1 MPIVTITIRAGRP
14 ENEIQALMLSVHQAL
29 EEAFAITAADRN
41 QRLVEIK
48 AEHFFFPKRS
58 TEAYTSI
65 EIASFPGRS
74 AEAKEQLFQAIYT
87 RLGQSPITVLILFFR
102 PVMPTFFITTVLKI
116 ASCRFWLAK
125 NNWLH

>member
-87 RLGQSPITVLILFFR
+87 RLGQSLGMQASDIIIYLQEPSLDNWGFNGLAATK
-102 PVMPTFFITTVLKI
+102 LKM
-116 ASCRFWLAK
+116 RTK
-125 NNWLH
+125 T